1 MEQCATCAA
10 WRIGGR
16 EVYLPAWA
24 EAAAYAQRIID
35 GAQESTLDATVGK
48 AEQAEARAE
57 KLAEALRD
65 IIAPSGKSLTH
76 QIEAEMR
83 ETARAALRDYE
94 AVDSIHTPEIS

>member
-1 MEQCATCAA
+1 MSDKINRLLNSE
-10 WRIGGR
+10 RIRSQNLQVELTRRAGDVLMMR
-16 EVYLPAWA
+16 
-24 EAAAYAQRIID
+24 QR
-35 GAQESTLDATVGK
+35 